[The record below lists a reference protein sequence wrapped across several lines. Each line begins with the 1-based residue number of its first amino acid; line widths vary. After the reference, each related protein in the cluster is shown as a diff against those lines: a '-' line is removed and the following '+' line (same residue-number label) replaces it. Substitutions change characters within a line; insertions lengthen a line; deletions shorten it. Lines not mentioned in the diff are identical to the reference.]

1 MFLGHNLLF
10 LMQFFSYSY
19 FRIKFGLTFISSA
32 WKGQEPPWHRI
43 HVRGVCR
50 AKGGPQSG
58 RPIRKGHF
66 RDKKE
71 KATLLYALMP
81 AQLV

>member
-1 MFLGHNLLF
+1 MLF
-10 LMQFFSYSY
+10 MMQFFSYSY
-19 FRIKFGLTFISSA
+19 FRIKSGLTFISSA
-32 WKGQEPPWHRI
+32 WKRQEPPWHRI
-43 HVRGVCR
+43 HGRGVSR

-66 RDKKE
+66 RDKKG
-71 KATLLYALMP
+71 KATLLYAPMP